1 MKGAPVSPRS
11 ILAFVASGVIAVALG
26 GAVIVG
32 ATASGAPRIPNAPA
46 LIPPAKPGP
55 TLHLPTTLHLT
66 TQIVGLVKLGKTREL
81 LSDTVTRGS
90 ARKIIGTAAYSCNGV
105 AGASPHEVCTGA
117 IAFSDGVLLIQ
128 EDLEVRSGNVTGAVT
143 GGNGAY
149 SGAQGDM
156 TGQNEGAGKTV
167 LTLNYSLG

>member
-11 ILAFVASGVIAVALG
+11 ILAFVASGVIAVAVG

-46 LIPPAKPGP
+46 VVPPAKPGP

-66 TQIVGLVKLGKTREL
+66 TQIAGLVKLGQTGQL
-81 LSDTVTRGS
+81 LSDTVSKGS
-90 ARKIIGTAAYSCNGV
+90 ARKIIGTAAYSCKGV
-105 AGASPHEVCTGA
+105 GGASPHEVCTGA
-117 IAFSDGVLLIQ
+117 IAFGDGVLLIQ
-128 EDLEVRSGNVTGAVT
+128 EDLVIRSGDVTGAVT

-149 SGAQGDM
+149 AGAKGDI
-156 TGQNEGAGKTV
+156 TGHNKGGGKTV